1 MVWKKVRMHQDIKIL
16 VLTAEINNRQHPEKK
31 LHENKVYLPQW
42 PDLFPH
48 IYCTYAIFKWTAS
61 GGHKYTIYWTSEKA
75 KQVFEHLMQAT
86 PNKCL
91 IPTDPYPVTQVKPC
105 PLVILFPF
113 PSFPPSAPTF
123 QGYLYF
129 TVLLSHL
136 TCLTVCKADMGS
148 KSIFID
154 FFVLIVLWMKYFCE
168 GLYYPLQPGFGLEM
182 KVNMEIIL

>member
-1 MVWKKVRMHQDIKIL
+1 MQKNWSCWLMQSSGKELESWSWQRWSTIDTRTSKNFNQEARKK
-16 VLTAEINNRQHPEKK
+16 
-31 LHENKVYLPQW
+31 HESKVSLPQW

-48 IYCTYAIFKWTAS
+48 IYCTYTMFESAAS
-61 GGHKYTIYWTSEKA
+61 GSHKHTIHWTFETA
-75 KQVFEHLMQAT
+75 KQISEDFVQTT
-86 PNKCL
+86 PSKCI

-113 PSFPPSAPTF
+113 PSFPPSPPTF

-154 FFVLIVLWMKYFCE
+154 FFVLIVL
-168 GLYYPLQPGFGLEM
+168 
-182 KVNMEIIL
+182 